1 MCQTVNSEVLQWT
14 LAFHTYPVCLHVTCK
29 PPDCC
34 VTVDVTAQLSTVWDA
49 WPAYTKHG
57 AKFTHAHFSHL
68 KLGYRWEGFFTQK
81 KSSSERE
88 ANALFLFPLL
98 TFVIITLIYV
108 PWDSDL
114 FPSGLSSV
122 QWEILNTEF
131 NVTKVMLNY
140 RNELKKP
147 SDLCSMSVSGI
158 DLRLLFILLE
168 CNQLWQNNIRL
179 IQIEVEMRLWP
190 VGISLV
196 WIFVLTSSVTSRY
209 PWSKSKSKS
218 LNLHSV
224 WIQTSKDT
232 QEQDLLL
239 WYML

>member
-1 MCQTVNSEVLQWT
+1 MGG
-14 LAFHTYPVCLHVTCK
+14 FF
-29 PPDCC
+29 
-34 VTVDVTAQLSTVWDA
+34 
-49 WPAYTKHG
+49 YTK
-57 AKFTHAHFSHL
+57 
-68 KLGYRWEGFFTQK
+68 K